1 MGCALSCNALAE
13 RHYLKKDEVFCDSNR
28 QLCLH
33 GTLSYN
39 ENPRVI
45 ELRARIQKQTG
56 AGTLRLELTGTTRQG
71 DLRRTEIV
79 LTVRGK
85 HSEIVRHQMRPDAP
99 DVQNWQ
105 LLTMA
110 FYKDTAD

>member
-1 MGCALSCNALAE
+1 
-13 RHYLKKDEVFCDSNR
+13 
-28 QLCLH
+28 
-33 GTLSYN
+33 
-39 ENPRVI
+39 
-45 ELRARIQKQTG
+45 
-56 AGTLRLELTGTTRQG
+56 
-71 DLRRTEIV
+71 V